1 MSLPSFEMAGR
12 TIRDADGKV
21 VPWEPWMDPCFGVT
35 DRESAD
41 KFVREAIESA
51 TQDERDRLA
60 KAVLGEEGFV
70 KWKRLQSADSVVSKP
85 IVGGPANVTGGAT
98 TESDARKAAAAAA
111 LARLS
116 K

>member
-1 MSLPSFEMAGR
+1 
-12 TIRDADGKV
+12 
-21 VPWEPWMDPCFGVT
+21 MDPCFGVT

-70 KWKRLQSADSVVSKP
+70 KWKRLQSAGSVVNRP
-85 IVGGPANVTGGAT
+85 VAAGPANVTGGTAIDA
-98 TESDARKAAAAAA
+98 DARRAAAEAAM
-111 LARLS
+111 ARLS